1 MVEVMI
7 VTKDSDLRACLLENM
22 DKVIE
27 EQRLKNLSLVLKHPN
42 TIEAAL
48 QSRQKGKIYLL
59 MIDIR
64 DGVAQQVLNYDFENC
79 FLIIMDD
86 MYENMIRL
94 VNSGL
99 WVTGCLLCKNVIDMG
114 KLADYLQEFHSRF
127 PVSMNG
133 ILIYCEDEDLHVLV
147 QMNDIFYI
155 ETIKGTHYGL
165 VVCRDGS
172 WKIRIN
178 LGQIMKYLP
187 EYFVR
192 IRSSTI
198 VNMSEVKK
206 IDFETCALVLS
217 NGDICSFTAKNKAE
231 LKRRFFTEHFG

>member
-7 VTKDSDLRACLLENM
+7 VTKDSDLRTCLSENL

-27 EQRLKNLSLVLKHPN
+27 RQRLKNLSLVLKHPN

-64 DGVAQQVLNYDFENC
+64 DGVAKEVSNYDFENC

-99 WVTGCLLCKNVIDMG
+99 WVTGCLLCKNVIDME
-114 KLADYLQEFHSRF
+114 KLADYLQEFHNRF

-133 ILIYCEDEDLHVLV
+133 ILIYCEDEDLHLLV
-147 QMNDIFYI
+147 RLNDVIYI
-155 ETIKGTHYGL
+155 ETIKGTHYGQ

-178 LGQIMKYLP
+178 LRRIMKYLP
-187 EYFVR
+187 EYFLR
-192 IRSSTI
+192 IHSSTI

-206 IDFETCALVLS
+206 IDFETCVLILS
-217 NGDICSFTAKNKAE
+217 NGDSCSFAAKNKAE
-231 LKRRFFTEHFG
+231 LKRRFLTQYVS